1 MNNGNIIKTMVG
13 LIENFAVSEMYE
25 QIPDE
30 VKDEFNIAEND
41 VVLHFLLNVLET
53 LKLFNDLGFNV
64 IKKDHIE
71 GVLIVNSIVS
81 KTDVIFEHI
90 DIELVEI
97 EDDENDIYKNVGVAK
112 IDMEIVDKELLSGY
126 LLGLMI
132 IDSPVKYSY
141 EITEDYLIIR
151 AELDIELDL
160 D

>member
-1 MNNGNIIKTMVG
+1 MNNGNIIETMVG
-13 LIENFAVSEMYE
+13 LIENFAVREMYA

-30 VKDEFNIAEND
+30 VKEEFNIAEND

-90 DIELVEI
+90 DIELGEI